1 MGDLTKD
8 SPQGEMEKNKS
19 AGWLRQ
25 EGWDSTL
32 SGGFGRVVCE
42 QWEWKLPRSLLR
54 IVHGIEK
61 SSNPEKTRSV
71 QSIGHF
77 VFFHV
82 LGICSK
88 TGVDGLHSIFVL

>member
-32 SGGFGRVVCE
+32 SGG
-42 QWEWKLPRSLLR
+42 
-54 IVHGIEK
+54 
-61 SSNPEKTRSV
+61 
-71 QSIGHF
+71 
-77 VFFHV
+77 
-82 LGICSK
+82 
-88 TGVDGLHSIFVL
+88 